1 MKFLSRH
8 KTKIQNALIVFC
20 ILFFIFSCARN
31 RNEIIDAVENRRLIP
46 SLHGEDII
54 TLISDSGITR
64 YRITAPV
71 WSIFDR
77 ADTPFQEFPQGI
89 HLERFDINFVVDV
102 NIRSDYAKFLERE
115 ERWILR
121 GNVDATNLAGER
133 FETERLF
140 WDQRAEKIYG
150 DTLVRTTDPS
160 GVIMYG
166 DSFVSDQ
173 TLSNAVLTNAR
184 GVITIVE
191 EE

>member
-1 MKFLSRH
+1 M
-8 KTKIQNALIVFC
+8 IVFC
-20 ILFFIFSCARN
+20 ILFFVFSCARN
-31 RNEIIDAVENRRLIP
+31 RNEIIDAVGERQLFP
-46 SLHGEDII
+46 SLHGVDII

-77 ADTPFQEFPQGI
+77 ADPPFQEFPEGI
-89 HLERFDINFVVDV
+89 HLERFDIHLIVDV

-121 GNVDATNLAGER
+121 GNVDATNLEGER
-133 FETERLF
+133 IETERLF
-140 WDQRAEKIYG
+140 WDQRAEKIYS
-150 DTLVRTTDPS
+150 DTLTRITDPT
-160 GVIMYG
+160 GLIMYG
-166 DSFVSDQ
+166 DGFTSDQ
-173 TLSNAVLTNAR
+173 MLADIVLANAR